1 MAEALSA
8 YQIWEAS
15 VCMAEAHGVR
25 GFPPTLHITSRI
37 VRITPDWG
45 AKRLV
50 INTAPPPL
58 IQRRSTINPESTLVV
73 PQNVNLVKYCI
84 LYTVLTN
91 ILKWFLMI
99 RALAERK

>member
-37 VRITPDWG
+37 TPDWR
-45 AKRLV
+45 AKRLI
-50 INTAPPPL
+50 INTAPPPDSEE
-58 IQRRSTINPESTLVV
+58 INDKSRINPSSSTKREFGEV
-73 PQNVNLVKYCI
+73 
-84 LYTVLTN
+84 LYIVYGFD
-91 ILKWFLMI
+91 KHP
-99 RALAERK
+99 